1 MEIERQ
7 DVIRNLCLPLGSS
20 QYHPR
25 GSGWVRSSEVTVK
38 SELRTHPLPRGG
50 TDPIQ
55 VARATRGVE
64 LTLILNKSLITS
76 AIVFL
81 AVLHVTA
88 QTEKKPIRP
97 IRDVIVMH
105 AQSLSDLQ
113 KKLQPSNK
121 VEELIGGAGMELR
134 VAIQHENNTTAA
146 NAEIHDASDD
156 VYYVLDGT
164 ATLTLGGT
172 LESPKEI
179 EPGEWRGPRIT
190 GGQKVEI
197 AKGDLVVVPRGTP
210 HHRSTTNQD
219 FTMILIKVF
228 ADPRPATSTA
238 PAKPTP

>member
-1 MEIERQ
+1 MRTLSI
-7 DVIRNLCLPLGSS
+7 
-20 QYHPR
+20 
-25 GSGWVRSSEVTVK
+25 VTAI
-38 SELRTHPLPRGG
+38 LF
-50 TDPIQ
+50 
-55 VARATRGVE
+55 
-64 LTLILNKSLITS
+64 LTALQ
-76 AIVFL
+76 A
-81 AVLHVTA
+81 AA
-88 QTEKKPIRP
+88 QTEKKPVRP
-97 IRDVIVMH
+97 IRDIVVMH

-172 LESPKEI
+172 LESPREV
-179 EPGEWRGPRIT
+179 EPGEWRGPKIT

-197 AKGDLVVVPRGTP
+197 AKGDLIVVPRGTP
-210 HHRSTTNQD
+210 HHRSTANQD

-228 ADPRPATSTA
+228 AEPRPATA

>member
-1 MEIERQ
+1 M
-7 DVIRNLCLPLGSS
+7 L
-20 QYHPR
+20 H
-25 GSGWVRSSEVTVK
+25 
-38 SELRTHPLPRGG
+38 
-50 TDPIQ
+50 
-55 VARATRGVE
+55 
-64 LTLILNKSLITS
+64 KSLAATAILSLTS
-76 AIVFL
+76 LNIA
-81 AVLHVTA
+81 A
-88 QTEKKPIRP
+88 QTEKKPVRP
-97 IRDVIVMH
+97 IRDVVVMH

-164 ATLTLGGT
+164 ATLMLGGT

-179 EPGEWRGPRIT
+179 EPGEWRGPRIS

-210 HHRSTTNQD
+210 HHRSTANQD

-238 PAKPTP
+238 PAKSTP

>member
-1 MEIERQ
+1 M
-7 DVIRNLCLPLGSS
+7 L
-20 QYHPR
+20 H
-25 GSGWVRSSEVTVK
+25 
-38 SELRTHPLPRGG
+38 
-50 TDPIQ
+50 
-55 VARATRGVE
+55 
-64 LTLILNKSLITS
+64 KSLAATAILSLTS
-76 AIVFL
+76 LNIA
-81 AVLHVTA
+81 A
-88 QTEKKPIRP
+88 QTEKKPVRP
-97 IRDVIVMH
+97 IRDVVVMH

-156 VYYVLDGT
+156 VYYVLDGS

-179 EPGEWRGPRIT
+179 EPGEWRGPRIS

-210 HHRSTTNQD
+210 HHRSTANQD

-238 PAKPTP
+238 PAKSTP